1 MKSKDFYL
9 TITIVCILAVMLF
22 FLRYLQSLPNLTSLN
37 TYKASANLADDKD
50 IQLLMIKLKQET
62 GLNLT
67 SSGSDT
73 FSYSTVDTDTEI
85 ENLNQSGKLRTFLMN
100 NGFTQDSYDVE
111 NSRES
116 FSKTNIICIIER
128 NKLTSTISCEA
139 LK

>member
-50 IQLLMIKLKQET
+50 IQLLMNKLKQET

-67 SSGSDT
+67 SRGSYI
-73 FSYSTVDTDTEI
+73 FNYSTVDTDTEI

-100 NGFTQDSYDVE
+100 NSFTQDSYDVE